1 MMTVNQRITK
11 IITELYSGNKRAFSN
26 AIGVSAAVIENIVG
40 KRQSSPSFDI
50 TNKILLSLDNINAE
64 WLIIGKGQMLKT
76 EDSSHTLPLEIQKK
90 EYREETR
97 PRIPMDAAAGSLT
110 AAADGITIDD
120 CEQLPVIKAFAR
132 YDFTIFA
139 RGDSMFPEYHSG
151 DELACLYVK
160 NTTFIQWGCCH
171 VLDTIQGIVVKRIY
185 DDGEYILCK
194 SENSE
199 LFKDFRIHKTE
210 VYNIALV
217 IGLVRRY

>member
-1 MMTVNQRITK
+1 MDK
-11 IITELYSGNKRAFSN
+11 S
-26 AIGVSAAVIENIVG
+26 
-40 KRQSSPSFDI
+40 
-50 TNKILLSLDNINAE
+50 
-64 WLIIGKGQMLKT
+64 LIINDIKNHLNFKTDKEFAEFLGIKQNTLSTWRSRNMIDYDLIISKCDFIDANWLLTGKGDMLLQNNDIHCLQSARK
-76 EDSSHTLPLEIQKK
+76 EEI
-90 EYREETR
+90 EETR

-171 VLDTIQGIVVKRIY
+171 VLDTVQGIVVKRIY

>member
-1 MMTVNQRITK
+1 MRTILERILEIANNENITITALEKK
-11 IITELYSGNKRAFSN
+11 IGASAGVLSRAIRNNTDIQAKWVQS
-26 AIGVSAAVIENIVG
+26 IIENY
-40 KRQSSPSFDI
+40 PLY
-50 TNKILLSLDNINAE
+50 NANWLLTGEGSV
-64 WLIIGKGQMLKT
+64 LKT
-76 EDSSHTLPLEIQKK
+76 ESTTHTLPLEIEKK

-110 AAADGITIDD
+110 CAADGIIIDD

-171 VLDTIQGIVVKRIY
+171 VLDTVQGIVVKRIY

>member
-1 MMTVNQRITK
+1 
-11 IITELYSGNKRAFSN
+11 
-26 AIGVSAAVIENIVG
+26 
-40 KRQSSPSFDI
+40 
-50 TNKILLSLDNINAE
+50 
-64 WLIIGKGQMLKT
+64 
-76 EDSSHTLPLEIQKK
+76 
-90 EYREETR
+90 
-97 PRIPMDAAAGSLT
+97 MDAAAGSLT

-171 VLDTIQGIVVKRIY
+171 VLDTVQGIVVKRIY

>member
-1 MMTVNQRITK
+1 MTDKDKLIKYLEYKGISKNQFYIKTGLSVGFLDKGSSLGVDKLK
-11 IITELYSGNKRAFSN
+11 I
-26 AIGVSAAVIENIVG
+26 VIDNYH
-40 KRQSSPSFDI
+40 DL
-50 TNKILLSLDNINAE
+50 NLDWFFYDDCE
-64 WLIIGKGQMLKT
+64 MLKT
-76 EDSSHTLPLEIQKK
+76 EGDTRLQPLEKGKK
-90 EYREETR
+90 EYEEETR

-110 AAADGITIDD
+110 VAVDGYSIDD

-139 RGDSMFPEYHSG
+139 RGDSMLPEYHSG

-171 VLDTIQGIVVKRIY
+171 VLDTVQGIIVKRIY
-185 DDGEYILCK
+185 DQGEYILCK

-199 LFKDFRIHKTE
+199 LFKDFKIHKTE

>member
-1 MMTVNQRITK
+1 MTDKEKLIKYLEYKGISKNQFYTK
-11 IITELYSGNKRAFSN
+11 TGFSVGFLDKGSSLGVDKLKIVIDNYHDLNLDWFFYDDSEMLKSEDN
-26 AIGVSAAVIENIVG
+26 AHI
-40 KRQSSPSFDI
+40 
-50 TNKILLSLDNINAE
+50 LSL
-64 WLIIGKGQMLKT
+64 
-76 EDSSHTLPLEIQKK
+76 EIEKK
-90 EYREETR
+90 EYKEETR

-171 VLDTIQGIVVKRIY
+171 VLDTVQGIVVKRIY

>member
-1 MMTVNQRITK
+1 MDK
-11 IITELYSGNKRAFSN
+11 S
-26 AIGVSAAVIENIVG
+26 
-40 KRQSSPSFDI
+40 
-50 TNKILLSLDNINAE
+50 
-64 WLIIGKGQMLKT
+64 LIINDIKNHLSFKTDKEFAEFLGIKQNTLSTWRSRNMIDYDLIISKCDFIDANWLLTGKGDMLLQNN
-76 EDSSHTLPLEIQKK
+76 DIHCLQSVRK
-90 EYREETR
+90 EKIEETR

-171 VLDTIQGIVVKRIY
+171 VLDTVQGIVVKRIY

>member
-1 MMTVNQRITK
+1 MTDKEKLIKYLEYKGISKNQFYTK
-11 IITELYSGNKRAFSN
+11 TGFSVGFLDKGSSL
-26 AIGVSAAVIENIVG
+26 GVDKLKIVIDNYH
-40 KRQSSPSFDI
+40 DL
-50 TNKILLSLDNINAE
+50 NLDWFFYDDSE
-64 WLIIGKGQMLKT
+64 MLKS
-76 EDSSHTLPLEIQKK
+76 EDNAHILPLEIEKK
-90 EYREETR
+90 EYKEETR

-110 AAADGITIDD
+110 AADGITIDD

-171 VLDTIQGIVVKRIY
+171 VLDTVQGIVVKRIY

-199 LFKDFRIHKTE
+199 LFKDFKIHKTE